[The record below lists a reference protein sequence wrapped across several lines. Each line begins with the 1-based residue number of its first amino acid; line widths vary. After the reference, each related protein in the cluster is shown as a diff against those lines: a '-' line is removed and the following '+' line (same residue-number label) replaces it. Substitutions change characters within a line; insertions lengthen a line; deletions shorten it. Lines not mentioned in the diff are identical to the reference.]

1 MDYRFCGK
9 EVKRNAKN
17 KQSKNNKER
26 PTIKSQEKFQKKGE
40 KSYTKN

>member
-1 MDYRFCGK
+1 MGRRY
-9 EVKRNAKN
+9 ELTE
-17 KQSKNNKER
+17 QEWER